1 MSKPLPGTFL
11 NETDAECVCKA
22 LLGDVLPEAAG
33 RAPDVLEPVAHSV
46 EWLERICLKYTYIF

>member
-46 EWLERICLKYTYIF
+46 EWLERICLKYT